1 MVIAV
6 QLALGI
12 GFLVA
17 RLSAPVDESS
27 ASVEPSYSAQAYAQM
42 QGILTSRG
50 VALTRR
56 SKAAFLAGIDPASTA
71 FRATQERLYDNLGK
85 LPFSTLS
92 YVLDSSQRLRLPAA
106 AAAHYGAAHTYVGLV
121 QFTSALTGFDLVPS
135 VEVQYLTFVQ
145 RGTRWYLAADSD
157 LDSTDQRTT
166 RGLWDLAPIDTLT
179 SENVAVVYAPDQRAL
194 AAQCLAAAQRA
205 VRRVAAVW
213 STGWTHEVVIIVPE
227 PSMVAQLTSSG
238 SDLTQIAAMTTAE
251 TTGAGGPPTGTRVV
265 INPPAF
271 RTLSRFGADVL
282 LTHEITHVAA
292 RRTTSQSTP
301 LWLAEGFADYVGYL
315 STGLSAR
322 SVAREL
328 AADLAAGRPLGDLPL
343 QSDFDGSNPRLASTY
358 QKAWLACRLIA
369 ARAGQAGL
377 IRFYRMVSEA
387 GTDPDTATA
396 TGLREVLGMTT
407 PQFVAAWQSYVRAQ
421 LTPPRT

>member
-1 MVIAV
+1 
-6 QLALGI
+6 
-12 GFLVA
+12 
-17 RLSAPVDESS
+17 
-27 ASVEPSYSAQAYAQM
+27 
-42 QGILTSRG
+42 
-50 VALTRR
+50 
-56 SKAAFLAGIDPASTA
+56 
-71 FRATQERLYDNLGK
+71 
-85 LPFSTLS
+85 
-92 YVLDSSQRLRLPAA
+92 
-106 AAAHYGAAHTYVGLV
+106 
-121 QFTSALTGFDLVPS
+121 
-135 VEVQYLTFVQ
+135 
-145 RGTRWYLAADSD
+145 
-157 LDSTDQRTT
+157 
-166 RGLWDLAPIDTLT
+166 
-179 SENVAVVYAPDQRAL
+179 
-194 AAQCLAAAQRA
+194 
-205 VRRVAAVW
+205 
-213 STGWTHEVVIIVPE
+213 
-227 PSMVAQLTSSG
+227 MVAQLTSSG

-407 PQFVAAWQSYVRAQ
+407 PQFVVRRRLAVVRTSATDPTAN
-421 LTPPRT
+421 LTFSPSSPAKTSSPGKGRMGRWRCRWGLRHWCWWRWSW